1 MAEGF
6 KFEIDPDAV
15 EESIRQL
22 RDRLRQGFKAGRYT
36 KVRLSFKGKTI
47 GPDIPLA
54 MFLAGEGV
62 ALWITGPLG
71 ALLVNLGAKVM
82 LDVEFI
88 HEADELVRQGLS
100 LYLDGEV
107 EAAEAKYNEAL
118 RRRPDDS
125 AALYNLAVLLRVQ
138 GRTEDCKDALRK
150 AVMGPVGHP
159 DVVKAAE
166 LLDKLNS

>member
-1 MAEGF
+1 VAEGF

-22 RDRLRQGFKAGRYT
+22 RDRLREGFKAGRYT
-36 KVRLSFKGKTI
+36 KVRLSYKGKTI

-54 MFLAGEGV
+54 VFLAGEGV
-62 ALWITGPLG
+62 ALWVTGPLG

-82 LDVEFI
+82 LDVAFI
-88 HEADELVRQGLS
+88 HEAEELVRQGLS

-107 EAAEAKYNEAL
+107 DAAEAKYREAL
-118 RRRPDDS
+118 SRRPDDP

-138 GRTEDCKDALRK
+138 GRKDECRDALRQ
-150 AVMGPVGHP
+150 AVMGPQGHP
-159 DVVKAAE
+159 DVVKASE
-166 LLDKLNS
+166 LLDKLT